1 MTKISLDE
9 QITAVETEYVNLR
22 GTIDILKDLIAK
34 GKRDPIEARIKE
46 ARLVNLNAALQT
58 LKWLKAN
65 ESRIKAA
72 LSQPLSMKSG

>member
-34 GKRDPIEARIKE
+34 GKREGIEARIKE
-46 ARLVNLNAALQT
+46 ARLTNLYAALQT
-58 LKWLKAN
+58 MKWLKAN
-65 ESRIKAA
+65 EARIKAA
-72 LSQPLSMKSG
+72 LSQPLPPPRG

>member
-34 GKRDPIEARIKE
+34 GKREPIEVRIKE
-46 ARLVNLNAALQT
+46 ARLINLNAALQT

-65 ESRIKAA
+65 EGRIKAA
-72 LSQPLSMKSG
+72 LSQPLSTKSG

>member
-34 GKRDPIEARIKE
+34 GKREPIEARIKE
-46 ARLVNLNAALQT
+46 ARLINLNAALQT

-65 ESRIKAA
+65 ENRIKAA